1 MTERGGFEGLDSC
14 VHCGFCLQA
23 CPTFLATGDES
34 DSPRGR
40 IELMRA
46 LEAGELAPADPG
58 VALHLDRCLGCRGCE
73 PVCPSGVRYGLGLE
87 AARALLTERRGVPP
101 LVRAALGALTG
112 TGDGSRILFALTR
125 LVRAT
130 GIPRRLVGWG
140 RIRFAMGMLAA
151 TKPVRNAEFGMR
163 NRNSS
168 VNSAFRT
175 PHSALTP
182 VLLFRGCVMDGLFSH
197 VHDATIRTLQ
207 VNGYAVREVPTQVCC
222 GALHAHAGLRDEARR
237 LAGTNIAAFGDDDTP
252 IVVNSAGCG
261 AMLKE
266 YGHLVAVPGRGDAFA
281 ARVQDVSELLSERG
295 PRPGAPL
302 DLTVAYDPPC
312 HLMHAQRI
320 AGPPER
326 MLGAIPVLRV
336 ITLPDAAQC
345 CGSAGLFTL
354 VEPAMSRA
362 VLAPKLASLAA
373 ARPQVVA
380 TGNPGCLMQLGAG
393 LAAAGVPAAVRHPV
407 ELLDESYRAAGYYA

>member
-73 PVCPSGVRYGLGLE
+73 PVCPSGVSYGRALE
-87 AARALLTERRGVPP
+87 AARALLAERRGVPP

-112 TGDGSRILFALTR
+112 TGEGSRVLYALAR

-130 GIPRRLVGWG
+130 AIPGRLAGWG
-140 RIRFAMGMLAA
+140 RIPFALGMLAA
-151 TKPVRNAEFGMR
+151 TKPVRKAEFGMR
-163 NRNSS
+163 NRSS
-168 VNSAFRT
+168 RVNSAFRT

-182 VLLFRGCVMDGLFSH
+182 VLLFHGCVMEGLFSH
-197 VHDATIRTLQ
+197 VHDATIRTLE
-207 VNGYAVREVPTQVCC
+207 VNGYAVREVPAQVCC

-266 YGHLVAVPGRGDAFA
+266 YGHLVAVPGRGDTFA
-281 ARVQDVSELLSERG
+281 A
-295 PRPGAPL
+295 
-302 DLTVAYDPPC
+302 
-312 HLMHAQRI
+312 
-320 AGPPER
+320 
-326 MLGAIPVLRV
+326 
-336 ITLPDAAQC
+336 
-345 CGSAGLFTL
+345 
-354 VEPAMSRA
+354 
-362 VLAPKLASLAA
+362 
-373 ARPQVVA
+373 
-380 TGNPGCLMQLGAG
+380 
-393 LAAAGVPAAVRHPV
+393 
-407 ELLDESYRAAGYYA
+407 